1 MVLSAAAERPGMGLN
16 PEQQQLFEECLA
28 AGSMQRLDDATHIKQ
43 INCIVRGLLTSFSLS
58 SSLQEQ
64 QQVVTQLQPLLG
76 KTLQLLSSSTS
87 GSYISTVQH
96 LQSILSA
103 VAAVNLRARE
113 TAAAADFVRDWSNAL
128 LLYYALELANA
139 FTWRLLKSGLSQ
151 SDKAACAVQVLAA
164 CVTLRVHSAA
174 LVDAMKQLHAEPS
187 VIDSMTLRQVE
198 DLVEQAV

>member
-103 VAAVNLRARE
+103 VAAINLRARE

-128 LLYYALELANA
+128 LLYYALELAKHSRGGCSSLA
-139 FTWRLLKSGLSQ
+139 CHSLTKQPELCRCWQPVQRLGCIL
-151 SDKAACAVQVLAA
+151 
-164 CVTLRVHSAA
+164 
-174 LVDAMKQLHAEPS
+174 QLW
-187 VIDSMTLRQVE
+187 
-198 DLVEQAV
+198 